1 MTTHEIF
8 NQQRMDRCL
17 RLQRLIMDNWR
28 KTNSFQ
34 YIVRVTDAL
43 EGESLGE
50 LRKKYFAVGIPGNTE
65 DIPFI
70 DLLVVF
76 SLIEQEHAV
85 MRDPQ
90 YRGKKNFTVNYRV
103 TTDWP
108 DEKAVHLLSRVQIQS
123 HEQDKFLRIVPTH
136 KQVEGSSIDPVSE

>member
-34 YIVRVTDAL
+34 YVVRVTDSIG
-43 EGESLGE
+43 GESLSE
-50 LRKKYFAVGIPGNTE
+50 LRKKYFTVGIPSNTE
-65 DIPFI
+65 NIPFI

-85 MRDPQ
+85 LKDPQ
-90 YRGKKNFTVNYRV
+90 YRNKKNFTVKYQV

-108 DEKAVHLLSRVQIQS
+108 DEQAVRLLSGIQIQT
-123 HEQDKFLRIVPTH
+123 HEQDKFLRVVATRNAA
-136 KQVEGSSIDPVSE
+136 EDSTDDPLPQ